1 MTLPAVVLHL
11 IVEGLPW
18 QVPPHVGV
26 ECQAFIMFPE
36 AYAAGDQQIV
46 QVIARGHDSRYAF
59 NERGV

>member
-1 MTLPAVVLHL
+1 MAST
-11 IVEGLPW
+11 
-18 QVPPHVGV
+18 PHVGV